1 MRASKERGE
10 ICRGK
15 RLAVFVEPGTREG
28 AVEAVGVGW
37 CFGSAEGFVARTDE
51 AGDGGDVG
59 DCGDDGEGG

>member
-10 ICRGK
+10 ICRRE

-28 AVEAVGVGW
+28 AVEAVCVGW
-37 CFGSAEGFVARTDE
+37 GFSGAEGFVSGTVE
-51 AGDGGDVG
+51 AGDCGDVR